1 MLRSIRDSFKK
12 KKMPEEVASSG
23 EGVLSHVA
31 LSLCGRD
38 AGSYFIITEIADR
51 DHVMIADGKVRRV
64 EKPKKKKLKH
74 LRIDDYAVEGGKI
87 ELGKVLLTN
96 REARAAIAA
105 FITRG
110 DLG

>member
-1 MLRSIRDSFKK
+1 
-12 KKMPEEVASSG
+12 MPEAALPEEHA
-23 EGVLSHVA
+23 VLSHIA
-31 LSLCGRD
+31 LSLRGRD
-38 AGSYFIITEIADR
+38 AGNYFIITEIVDR
-51 DHVMIADGKVRRV
+51 DYVMIADGKVRRV

-74 LRIDDYAVEGGKI
+74 LRIDEYAVTDKI
-87 ELGKVLLTN
+87 ELHRVLLTN